1 MVEETV
7 MRTLII
13 SAVFS
18 ILGMVAASQA
28 QDIGD
33 VRQGRELALDVCAS
47 CHAVGAGQT
56 QSPLATAPSFEEIA
70 HMPGMTAAALAFW
83 LTAQSHPTMPNL
95 ILSPQQVR
103 NVSAYLLSLR
113 D

>member
-1 MVEETV
+1 
-7 MRTLII
+7 MRMRIV
-13 SAVFS
+13 SAFFS
-18 ILGMVAASQA
+18 VLGIVAASRA

-33 VRQGRELALDVCAS
+33 VKQGRQLALDVCAS
-47 CHAVGAGQT
+47 CHAVRAGAT

-70 HMPGMTAAALAFW
+70 HTPGMTEAALAVW

-113 D
+113 DN